1 MDVSLWVKHGETDR
15 FSCETILLFHEIEL
29 FLPETGKLQESGGKM
44 AGLNLRTPQE
54 REQFRER
61 LAAGRDEEISDAERR
76 RMNRD
81 FAQVYPKGW
90 ARIRELL
97 KDTKSQAPL
106 LLYTFIAEHADADGG
121 VLVADQETICEAIGI
136 SRTTLWRAITFLE
149 ERNALLRVSVGGS
162 VNAYALDPTEI
173 WKSWDS
179 AKESAVFNTRTM
191 VRKKAQSDQIQRKMQ
206 VMMKERHGAPELP
219 SEGQEEGA

>member
-1 MDVSLWVKHGETDR
+1 
-15 FSCETILLFHEIEL
+15 
-29 FLPETGKLQESGGKM
+29 M
-44 AGLNLRTPQE
+44 AALNLRTHEE

-61 LAAGRDEEISDAERR
+61 LAAGRDDAISDAERR
-76 RMNRD
+76 RMNSD

-90 ARIRELL
+90 ARMRELL
-97 KDTKSQAPL
+97 KETKSQAPL
-106 LLYTFIAEHADADGG
+106 LLYTFIAEHIDPDGG

-149 ERNALLRVSVGGS
+149 DRNAILRLTVGGS
-162 VNAYALDPTEI
+162 VSAYALDPTEI

-191 VRKKAQSDQIQRKMQ
+191 VRKKAQPDLIQRKMQ
-206 VMMKERHGAPELP
+206 VMMKQRMGAPELP
-219 SEGQEEGA
+219 FDDDSEEGAGVVGQ

>member
-1 MDVSLWVKHGETDR
+1 MDVSVRVKHGETTC
-15 FSCETILLFHEIEL
+15 FSYETILFFHETRISMH
-29 FLPETGKLQESGGKM
+29 ETGKFQESEGKM

-90 ARIRELL
+90 ARMRELL
-97 KDTKSQAPL
+97 KETKSQAPL
-106 LLYTFIAEHADADGG
+106 LLYTFIAEHIDADGG
-121 VLVADQETICEAIGI
+121 VLVADQETICEAIGV

-149 ERNALLRVSVGGS
+149 ERNALLRLTVGGS
-162 VNAYALDPTEI
+162 VHAYALDPTEV

-179 AKESAVFNTRTM
+179 AKESAVFNTKTM
-191 VRKKAQSDQIQRKMQ
+191 VRKRAQPEQIERKML
-206 VMMKERHGAPELP
+206 VMMKER
-219 SEGQEEGA
+219 EGN